1 MGEGGG
7 PAVNSAELKDQQR
20 NDEDRDSV
28 QAATAAVS
36 AQLCF
41 EVAALSDVGC
51 LRTNNE
57 DSFGYDLAHQVFVV
71 CDGMGGMA
79 AGEVASRVAVEQLLS
94 GYGEVDSLE
103 TTVEKRLHRAIVS
116 ANHVVWAA
124 AQSHEQLRGMGTT
137 LVAVCAD
144 GHRIVIGNVG
154 DSRAYFLRDGGCIQ
168 ITQDHS
174 FAAEADPDGISADE
188 NVRRNGPGLFI
199 TRAIGADST
208 VEPDLFCAHVQSGD
222 MVLLATDGLSRY
234 ADSEAIGQ
242 QVNGEKSLADSCR
255 DLIRIATEQG
265 AEDNV
270 TCLLLRAI

>member
-1 MGEGGG
+1 
-7 PAVNSAELKDQQR
+7 VNSTEEKNQQR
-20 NDEDRDSV
+20 INENCDSV
-28 QAATAAVS
+28 QAATTAVS

-41 EVAALSDVGC
+41 EIAALSDVGC
-51 LRTNNE
+51 RRTNNE

-71 CDGMGGMA
+71 CDGMGGMP
-79 AGEVASRVAVEQLLS
+79 AGEVASRAAVELLLS
-94 GYGEVDSLE
+94 GYGEASSLE
-103 TTVEKRLHRAIVS
+103 FALEKRLHHAIVL
-116 ANHVVWAA
+116 ANRAVWTA
-124 AQSHEQLRGMGTT
+124 AQSVEHLRGMGTT

-144 GHRIVIGNVG
+144 GDRIVIGNVG

-174 FAAEADPDGISADE
+174 SAAEADRDGIPADGI
-188 NVRRNGPGLFI
+188 VRSNGSGPFI

-234 ADSEAIGQ
+234 ADSEAIAQ
-242 QVNGEKSLADSCR
+242 HVNRDKSLVDSCR
-255 DLIRIATEQG
+255 DLIRIATAQG

-270 TCLLLRAI
+270 TCLLLRAM